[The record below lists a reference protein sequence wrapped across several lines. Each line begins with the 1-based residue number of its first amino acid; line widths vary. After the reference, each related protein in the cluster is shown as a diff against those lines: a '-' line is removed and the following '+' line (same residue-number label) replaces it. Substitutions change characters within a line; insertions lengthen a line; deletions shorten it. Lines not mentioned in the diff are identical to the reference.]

1 MTRILPDEERSE
13 LRELIQEALRAE
25 RPAMVED
32 VRRGVQQDLDERFEM
47 LGLAAADHE
56 DRAEIRKDMEFVR
69 AARVAF
75 RWSATKVGG
84 SIITAAM
91 LGLAALA
98 GYGAWIKGWFVK
110 M

>member
-1 MTRILPDEERSE
+1 MTRILPDEERLE

-32 VRRGVQQDLDERFEM
+32 VRRGVQHDLDERFEM
-47 LGLAAADHE
+47 LGLAVADHE

-69 AARVAF
+69 AARVVF
-75 RWSATKVGG
+75 WWSATKVGG
-84 SIITAAM
+84 AIITAAM
-91 LGLAALA
+91 LGIAALA
-98 GYGAWIKGWFVK
+98 GYGAWLKGWVVK